1 MPSSGSAT
9 LLELRE
15 VTKRFPGVLA
25 LDHVS
30 LSLSPGEIH
39 VLLGE
44 NGAGKSTLIKVI
56 AGVYVPDEGELLIG
70 GRPVRLHSPR
80 DAQEHGITTVF
91 QELSLVPTLTVEE
104 NLHLGAQPRR
114 FGLVDRRGRRRRAKV
129 LLRQIDPS
137 LRTTARVAS
146 LPRGA
151 QQIVEIAKGLLK
163 DARIVI
169 LDEPTAS
176 LTDQDTARLF
186 DLLRRL
192 RDEGRTIVYITHRI
206 REVFEIGDR
215 VSVLRDGRYV
225 GTVEAGAATEGA
237 LIEMMTG
244 RSVEAIYPEIPWRP
258 QEVSLRLES
267 LRSRKLK
274 DVTIELSGGEI
285 VGIAGLL
292 GSGKS
297 EVGRACVGLE
307 PLLSGRVVVKGEVF
321 RPNPREA
328 LRRGIVY
335 YPPDRRREGL
345 VPPRPVLENVTLGA
359 LRDAGLTRGGL
370 IRRGSEQS
378 RVAGIRDLISIRT
391 PDLRRPVL
399 FLSGG
404 NQQKV
409 VLSRAF
415 LRDADVHI
423 FDEPTVGVDVPTRIE
438 IYNYIRRLCER
449 GAGILLISSDL
460 PEVLHL
466 SHRVYVMHDGEVRAE
481 LVGEGISEE
490 AVLSRFFG

>member
-1 MPSSGSAT
+1 
-9 LLELRE
+9 
-15 VTKRFPGVLA
+15 VA
-25 LDHVS
+25 L
-30 LSLSPGEIH
+30 
-39 VLLGE
+39 
-44 NGAGKSTLIKVI
+44 
-56 AGVYVPDEGELLIG
+56 
-70 GRPVRLHSPR
+70 
-80 DAQEHGITTVF
+80 
-91 QELSLVPTLTVEE
+91 
-104 NLHLGAQPRR
+104 
-114 FGLVDRRGRRRRAKV
+114 
-129 LLRQIDPS
+129 
-137 LRTTARVAS
+137 

-192 RDEGRTIVYITHRI
+192 RNEGRTIVYITHRI

-225 GTVEAGAATEGA
+225 GTVEVGTSTEGA

-244 RSVEAIYPEIPWRP
+244 RSVEAIYPEISWRP
-258 QEVSLRLES
+258 QEVCLRLDS
-267 LRSRKLK
+267 LHSRKLK
-274 DVTIELSGGEI
+274 DVTMELRRGEV

-321 RPNPREA
+321 WPNPREA

-345 VPPRPVLENVTLGA
+345 VPPRPVFENVTLGA